1 MKKKPDKLLLTA
13 DAEMRLRGVGK
24 LLALARKK
32 RKMTLIELSKR
43 AAVDRRTLAQLEAGS
58 PGVSIGTFF
67 QVLSLLKLSQGIEEL
82 LNPENDIEGA
92 ALQVRKIRQ
101 RKRASKKI
109 SDDEV
114 NF

>member
-1 MKKKPDKLLLTA
+1 MKKKPSKLMLTA
-13 DAEMRLRGVGK
+13 DAEIHLKDVGK
-24 LLALARKK
+24 LVTIARKK
-32 RKMTLIELSKR
+32 RKMTLLELSKR

-67 QVLSLLKLSQGIEEL
+67 QVLSLLKLSQGLEEFL
-82 LNPENDIEGA
+82 KPENDLEGA

-101 RKRASKKI
+101 RKRSAKKI
-109 SDDEV
+109 NDDEV

>member
-1 MKKKPDKLLLTA
+1 MKKKPSNSSLTA
-13 DAEMRLRGVGK
+13 DAEILLKEVGK
-24 LLALARKK
+24 LIAIARKK
-32 RKMTLIELSKR
+32 RKMTLLELAHR

-67 QVLSLLKLSQGIEEL
+67 QVLSLLKLSRGIEEL
-82 LNPENDIEGA
+82 LNPENDIEAA

-109 SDDEV
+109 KDDEV